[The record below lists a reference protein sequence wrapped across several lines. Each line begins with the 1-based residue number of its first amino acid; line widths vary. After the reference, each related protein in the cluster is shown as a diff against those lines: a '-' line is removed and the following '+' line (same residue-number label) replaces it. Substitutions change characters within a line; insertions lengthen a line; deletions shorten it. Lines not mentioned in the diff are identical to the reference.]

1 MKNVINWFEIPAVDL
16 DRASRFWEAVL
27 GTSLKRE
34 SAPGSEMA
42 IFPHGERNDPG
53 GALVKRGGKPSA
65 TGTCVSPRRQGR
77 PRRRRSPAPSARAGA
92 SPFPGRTSARTG
104 PSPSCWTPRGTPW
117 GCTSHAALEPVRVGC
132 GEGPRRSVINQSSR
146 P

>member
-27 GTSLKRE
+27 GTTLKRE

-53 GALVKRGGKPSA
+53 GALVRRGGKPSA
-65 TGTCVSPRRQGR
+65 TGTCVYLDTKGDLDGAIARVEKAGGR
-77 PRRRRSPAPSARAGA
+77 VAVPKTDIGPDGAFAIVLDTEGNAVGLHAHRA
-92 SPFPGRTSARTG
+92 
-104 PSPSCWTPRGTPW
+104 
-117 GCTSHAALEPVRVGC
+117 
-132 GEGPRRSVINQSSR
+132 
-146 P
+146 

>member
-65 TGTCVSPRRQGR
+65 TGTCVYLDTKGDLDG
-77 PRRRRSPAPSARAGA
+77 ALARAEKAGGRVAVPRTDIGPDGA
-92 SPFPGRTSARTG
+92 FAIVLDTEGNAVG
-104 PSPSCWTPRGTPW
+104 L
-117 GCTSHAALEPVRVGC
+117 HAHRA
-132 GEGPRRSVINQSSR
+132 
-146 P
+146 